1 MQASELTDRGIW
13 WQVAGFTLVGCI
25 SLAILELY
33 AGSDAVAYQWFETA
47 VTRLYW
53 AFVVTLAGA
62 IDGGQKLFAKASETR
77 RAVREKIRE
86 KGRQEG
92 RRAEQRDLATMLRR
106 HATRDEA
113 TGRIVLE
120 STPELEALLDTADDS
135 D

>member
-13 WQVAGFTLVGCI
+13 WQVAGFTLVGCA

-33 AGSDAVAYQWFETA
+33 AGSDAAAYQWFETA

-53 AFVVTLAGA
+53 AFVVPLAGVF
-62 IDGGQKLFAKASETR
+62 DGGQKLFAKASETR

-92 RRAEQRDLATMLRR
+92 RRDGQRELAEQLRR
-106 HATRDEA
+106 HATRDA
-113 TGRIVLE
+113 TTGRMVVEI
-120 STPELEALLDTADDS
+120 TPELEALLDDS
-135 D
+135 DDD